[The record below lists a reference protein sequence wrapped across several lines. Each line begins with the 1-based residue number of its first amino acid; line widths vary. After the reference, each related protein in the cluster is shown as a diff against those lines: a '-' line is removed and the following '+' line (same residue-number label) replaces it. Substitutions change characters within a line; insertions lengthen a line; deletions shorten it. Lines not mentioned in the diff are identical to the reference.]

1 MLDITTAL
9 SNTATEITVT
19 DAITTMVVSFV
30 LGVIISLTYIITAEK
45 ENYSQSFCYT
55 LVIVPVVAAI
65 IILLVGS
72 SIASALSVSG
82 AFALVRFRSEP
93 GSPKNI
99 AYIFATVA
107 VGLACGL
114 RCYLYGAIFAIFL
127 CVVLFV
133 FTKFNF
139 GFRNIRNRKLKILIP
154 ESLDFENVF
163 EDILNKYTVKYE
175 LIKVATADLGSI
187 YELDYNIVIKGN
199 IVVKDF
205 IDELRCRNGNLTVAM
220 YMDNHRE

>member
-1 MLDITTAL
+1 MLNL
-9 SNTATEITVT
+9 LNTGSISIAA
-19 DAITTMVVSFV
+19 AILTLVVSFM
-30 LGVIISLTYIITAEK
+30 LGVMISGTYVFTAED
-45 ENYSQSFCYT
+45 EGYSSSFCYT

-65 IILLVGS
+65 IVLLVGN

-114 RCYLYGAIFAIFL
+114 QCYLYGIIFAVFL
-127 CVVLFV
+127 CIVIFV
-133 FTKFNF
+133 FTKINF
-139 GFRNIRNRKLKILIP
+139 GSKNIKSRKLKILIP

-163 EDILNKYTVKYE
+163 DDILGRYTAKYE
-175 LIKVATADLGSI
+175 LTKIATADLGSI
-187 YELDYNIVIKGN
+187 YELDYNVVIKGDIN
-199 IVVKDF
+199 TKEF
-205 IDELRCRNGNLTVAM
+205 IDDLRCRNGNLTVAL
-220 YMDNHRE
+220 YLDTKKAS